1 MGIRNSSD
9 TRVRPVFDE
18 LLDRQWNDAAF
29 AAAWL
34 GTLWR
39 LAEGIPG
46 ACPPP
51 QSPGLLRGAD
61 APRSRSERLGTVF
74 ERRVAPPG
82 RLLAWMLRNPDSLT
96 GAARQSTGFGCSGEA
111 LVWRRLLFSGDQAE
125 RAQAQAEGL
134 DKLDRGGPAGS
145 RHQWWAFEGFSAL
158 DCCLVTDRAVIVIEG
173 KRTERVSSKVLWYPS
188 RNQLWRNVEAAQ
200 TLAGP
205 RTFGVIVGVE
215 TDDDGKRELDAA
227 MSSLDKSCP
236 HLLPAER
243 TALARHLL
251 GYVTWKGTLKP
262 AFGLPDSCFPETVS

>member
-1 MGIRNSSD
+1 MRNSSE

-18 LLDRQWNDAAF
+18 LLDRQWNDIAF

-39 LAEGIPG
+39 LAEGVPG
-46 ACPPP
+46 PRPA
-51 QSPGLLRGAD
+51 PGDFGRLSEAS
-61 APRSRSERLGTVF
+61 APRSSRERLGRVF

-82 RLLAWMLRNPDSLT
+82 SLLAWMLRNPDSLT

-111 LVWRRLLFSGDQAE
+111 LVWRRRLFGDAPADRA
-125 RAQAQAEGL
+125 RAQSEGL
-134 DKLDRGGPAGS
+134 HQLDRRGPTGS

-262 AFGLPDSCFPETVS
+262 AFGLPDSCFPETVP